1 MKTIKLMLTLLL
13 LCSYSGAEA
22 QLLKKLG
29 KRATEAAER
38 ALERK
43 VEEKSERET
52 EKGFDSVFNNETRAE
67 KRKRKRREK
76 KEQDKFENEN
86 SIETP
91 ENTDLDNI
99 TVDGPATDMEAIR
112 ISDFSPGE
120 RTLFEDDFSKDAM
133 GDFPVQWDT
142 NGSGEILRMQD
153 QNWFRLSGKS
163 TFYPILEQKLPENY
177 TITFDL
183 HMTGLDNK
191 TSSHSFLRLLLSG
204 TEGFKN
210 TPNWC
215 MVELS
220 PCQFISSRG
229 VVEKVSNSKRE
240 FRNLIG
246 KDYRQVINGTSRIS
260 IAINKTRMRVWLNEN
275 KLVDIPRL
283 IPSGANIF
291 KLQTEGLR
299 DMANT
304 DEVYITNF
312 RIGAAGEDNRSKLI
326 TEGRLSTNA
335 ILFESASAELKGSSY
350 AVISQIAQVLKDNAE
365 IQIKIIGH
373 TDGDGPEAS
382 NLTLSRKRSESV
394 KQALI
399 TAYGIDAGRIQTDGM
414 GENQPIASNN
424 SADGKAQN
432 RRVEF
437 VKL

>member
-1 MKTIKLMLTLLL
+1 MKTLKIMLTLLL
-13 LCSYSGAEA
+13 LCSYSPAEA

-43 VEEKSERET
+43 VEEKSERTT

-67 KRKRKRREK
+67 KRKRLRKAK
-76 KEQDKFENEN
+76 KDQAKNDEDSMTDNETGN
-86 SIETP
+86 
-91 ENTDLDNI
+91 DMDNVSLVNEDI
-99 TVDGPATDMEAIR
+99 DPSAIR
-112 ISDFSPGE
+112 ISDFTPGE
-120 RTLFEDDFSKDAM
+120 QALFEDDFSKDAM

-142 NGSGEILRMQD
+142 NGAGEIISLQG

-163 TFYPILEQKLPENY
+163 IFYPILEKKLPENY
-177 TITFDL
+177 TITFDM
-183 HMTGLDNK
+183 HITGVDKK
-191 TSSHSFLRLLLSG
+191 TSSNAYLKIVLSD
-204 TEGFKN
+204 TEGFNKG
-210 TPNWC
+210 PNWC

-229 VVEKVSNSKRE
+229 VVEKVANKKRE

-246 KDYRQVINGTSRIS
+246 KDYRGAIVGNSRIS
-260 IAINKTRMRVWLNEN
+260 IAVNKTRMRVWLNEN
-275 KLVDIPRL
+275 KLIDIPRL
-283 IPSGANIF
+283 LPSGANVF
-291 KLQTEGLR
+291 KLETSGLR
-299 DMANT
+299 DMADK

-350 AVISQIAQVLKDNAE
+350 AVISQIAQVLKENADVH
-365 IQIKIIGH
+365 IKIIGH
-373 TDGDGPEAS
+373 TDGDGPDGS
-382 NLTLSRKRSESV
+382 NLTLSRKRAQSV
-394 KQALI
+394 KQAMI
-399 TAYGIDAGRIQTDGM
+399 TAYGIDGARIQTDGM

-424 SADGKAQN
+424 TTDGKAQN

>member
-1 MKTIKLMLTLLL
+1 MKTLKIMLTLLL

-29 KRATEAAER
+29 KRATQAAER

-43 VEEKSERET
+43 VEEKSERTT

-76 KEQDKFENEN
+76 KER
-86 SIETP
+86 
-91 ENTDLDNI
+91 NTSNDNASNDPI
-99 TVDGPATDMEAIR
+99 DEGATDAPEMDMSVIR
-112 ISDFSPGE
+112 ISDFTPGE
-120 RTLFEDDFSKDAM
+120 RTLFEDDFSQDAM
-133 GDFPVQWDT
+133 GDFPVKWDT
-142 NGSGEILRMQD
+142 NGSGEILSLAGK
-153 QNWFRLSGKS
+153 NWFRLSGKS
-163 TFYPILEQKLPENY
+163 TFYPILEKKLPENY
-177 TITFDL
+177 TITFDM
-183 HMTGLDNK
+183 HITGVDNK
-191 TSSHSFLRLLLSG
+191 TSSNSMLRLLLSG
-204 TEGFKN
+204 TEGFNKN
-210 TPNWC
+210 PNWC

-229 VVEKVSNSKRE
+229 VVEKVTNNKRD

-246 KDYRQVINGTSRIS
+246 KDYRETILGTSRIS
-260 IAINKTRMRVWLNEN
+260 IAVNKTRMRVWLNDN

-350 AVISQIAQVLKDNAE
+350 AIISEIAQVLKDNAE
-365 IQIKIIGH
+365 VHIKIIGH
-373 TDGDGPEAS
+373 TDGDGPDAS

-414 GENQPIASNN
+414 GENQPIAPN
-424 SADGKAQN
+424 STKEGKAQN

-437 VKL
+437 VKI

>member
-1 MKTIKLMLTLLL
+1 MKTLKIMLTLLL

-29 KRATEAAER
+29 KRATQAAER

-43 VEEKSERET
+43 VEEKSERTT

-76 KEQDKFENEN
+76 KER
-86 SIETP
+86 
-91 ENTDLDNI
+91 NTSNDNASNDPI
-99 TVDGPATDMEAIR
+99 DEGATDAPEMDMSVIR
-112 ISDFSPGE
+112 ISDFTPGE
-120 RTLFEDDFSKDAM
+120 RTLFEDDFSQDAM
-133 GDFPVQWDT
+133 GDFPVKWDT
-142 NGSGEILRMQD
+142 NGSGEILSLAGK
-153 QNWFRLSGKS
+153 NWFRLSGKS
-163 TFYPILEQKLPENY
+163 TFYPILEKKLPENY
-177 TITFDL
+177 TITFDM
-183 HMTGLDNK
+183 HITGVDNK
-191 TSSHSFLRLLLSG
+191 TSSNSMLRLLLSG
-204 TEGFKN
+204 TEGFNKN
-210 TPNWC
+210 PNWC

-229 VVEKVSNSKRE
+229 VVEKVTNNKRD

-246 KDYRQVINGTSRIS
+246 KDYRETILGTSRIS
-260 IAINKTRMRVWLNEN
+260 IAVNKTRMRVWLNDN
-275 KLVDIPRL
+275 KLVDVPRL

-350 AVISQIAQVLKDNAE
+350 AIISEIAQVLKDNAE
-365 IQIKIIGH
+365 VHIKIIGH
-373 TDGDGPEAS
+373 TDGDGPDAS

-414 GENQPIASNN
+414 GENQPIASN
-424 SADGKAQN
+424 STKEGKAQN

-437 VKL
+437 VKI